1 MASHI
6 RFYYP
11 EPEPEHPD
19 AVSEQQALAAAQL
32 AAARRIDAVA
42 TEAAREVLARVYPQP
57 QWDGHLYCNHP
68 NCLRCLHDLVT
79 VKPYFASKY
88 PLRSTH
94 YIP

>member
-1 MASHI
+1 MASHSD
-6 RFYYP
+6 YT

-32 AAARRIDAVA
+32 ATARREHLARIDAVA
-42 TEAAREVLARVYPQP
+42 TEAAREVLARLYPQP

-88 PLRSTH
+88 PL
-94 YIP
+94 P